1 MAKRID
7 VDTKAIRDRLGEL
20 LDQVRYRGDE
30 LVVHRRGKP
39 MVAIIPYEA
48 YERIREHREQS
59 LQVLRK
65 LWAANDRADPAQ
77 VEADVRDAVRET
89 RGNRRRTTG

>member
-1 MAKRID
+1 MAKRVD

-48 YERIREHREQS
+48 YERLREHRQQS
-59 LQVLRK
+59 LQVLRN

-77 VEADVRDAVRET
+77 VEADVREAVREV
-89 RGNRRRTTG
+89 RKDRHRTKR